1 MTEALNERMSEGTG
15 RRWSA
20 ADFWLGESCWPALLD
35 AAVGDVVVAKVIAEY
50 RAEGGDGP
58 VGPVIGVCDDAVNGW
73 SGHLITLQ
81 RGVCFLA
88 YHKYVAVREIAQR
101 VRQLRPADE
110 VHDFLLAD
118 TTALIGARVGQLLS
132 ISQRAA
138 EVLVEHA
145 DVMHERVPKVFEQ
158 LRQGR
163 IVPELVS
170 VVVACTELLDGCDTA
185 AAVDAE
191 VAEELARHGGAW
203 SRAQLATM
211 VDRIVFRHDPDAV
224 RERCRRA
231 GDKRSVI
238 ARPRPD
244 GMASITATM
253 TAENVAIA
261 MAGISRLADAVC
273 AEDPRTRRQRS
284 SDACFALLS
293 GTAFECLCGR
303 GEECT
308 AVIPE
313 AGTVP
318 PAAAAV
324 MVHVVCDEAT
334 YAAAEEAAAAERV
347 AAQER
352 AAAAER
358 AAAQADSVSIDV
370 EDVSTE
376 GASGSG
382 RGVQQCVA
390 DGEPAESPAEP
401 STAEQSTV
409 DGELVDGAA
418 ASGANVAA
426 AQSDTGDGAGDA
438 PAPAGSAAFIFGQGV
453 VSDVQAFGLI
463 TRPDAV
469 VRRLIGR
476 HVVVG
481 PDGGIEVSAT
491 APGNPYRP
499 SSVLDRFV
507 RIRDGWTVTPGEDR
521 SAMSAEVDHVAEF
534 DHRNPGA
541 GGATVPDNL
550 NAKSRFAHLLK
561 TFGAGWLD
569 EQYRD
574 PGGRL
579 RTEFLTPEGMV
590 ILGNPFTLE
599 DLFPGLARIRFRAP
613 PTPPAA
619 PAPTD
624 AGPAETARIL
634 HPTRRMSRVEAKH
647 ARRRQ
652 ERERN
657 KRRREAQE
665 HREAQ
670 ERGQAVSPVSPAG

>member
-1 MTEALNERMSEGTG
+1 M
-15 RRWSA
+15 
-20 ADFWLGESCWPALLD
+20 
-35 AAVGDVVVAKVIAEY
+35 
-50 RAEGGDGP
+50 
-58 VGPVIGVCDDAVNGW
+58 
-73 SGHLITLQ
+73 
-81 RGVCFLA
+81 
-88 YHKYVAVREIAQR
+88 
-101 VRQLRPADE
+101 
-110 VHDFLLAD
+110 
-118 TTALIGARVGQLLS
+118 
-132 ISQRAA
+132 
-138 EVLVEHA
+138 
-145 DVMHERVPKVFEQ
+145 
-158 LRQGR
+158 
-163 IVPELVS
+163 
-170 VVVACTELLDGCDTA
+170 
-185 AAVDAE
+185 
-191 VAEELARHGGAW
+191 
-203 SRAQLATM
+203 
-211 VDRIVFRHDPDAV
+211 
-224 RERCRRA
+224 
-231 GDKRSVI
+231 
-238 ARPRPD
+238 
-244 GMASITATM
+244 
-253 TAENVAIA
+253 
-261 MAGISRLADAVC
+261 
-273 AEDPRTRRQRS
+273 
-284 SDACFALLS
+284 
-293 GTAFECLCGR
+293 
-303 GEECT
+303 
-308 AVIPE
+308 IPE

-324 MVHVVCDEAT
+324 MVHVVCDERT
-334 YAAAEEAAAAERV
+334 YAAAEEAAAAERA

-358 AAAQADSVSIDV
+358 AAAQADSVAVDA
-370 EDVSTE
+370 EDVFTE

-390 DGEPAESPAEP
+390 DGEPAESTAEP
-401 STAEQSTV
+401 STTEPSTV
-409 DGELVDGAA
+409 DGDLVGGAA
-418 ASGANVAA
+418 ASDANVAA
-426 AQSDTGDGAGDA
+426 AQSDTGDT
-438 PAPAGSAAFIFGQGV
+438 PASAGSAAFIFGQGV

-469 VRRLIGR
+469 VRRLIGP
-476 HVVVG
+476 HAVVG

-574 PGGRL
+574 ADGRL

-613 PTPPAA
+613 PTPAPGEAA
-619 PAPTD
+619 PA
-624 AGPAETARIL
+624 ESARIL
-634 HPTRRMSRVEAKH
+634 QPTRRMSRVEAKH

-652 ERERN
+652 EREGN

-665 HREAQ
+665 HREAR
-670 ERGQAVSPVSPAG
+670 ERGAVE